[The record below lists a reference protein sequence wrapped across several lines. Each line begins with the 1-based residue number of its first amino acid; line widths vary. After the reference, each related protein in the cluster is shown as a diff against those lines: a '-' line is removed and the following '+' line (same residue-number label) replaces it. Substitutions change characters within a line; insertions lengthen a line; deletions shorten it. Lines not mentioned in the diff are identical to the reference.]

1 MSALTEFDVGPL
13 TWVKGEIDQ
22 AVNHAQEKLAQFVLN
37 TEDFSQ
43 LRFCLTHLHQVTGA
57 LQMVGLEGVAR
68 YSEEIESLVNA
79 IEKQELAVDPSHL
92 DLIKRALLTLSQY
105 LDDLMNGASNTP
117 LQLFPI
123 YSELMR
129 ARGTERIAESDLFFP
144 DLGARAPK
152 NPQSSQADE
161 SELPKLIKR
170 ERAKFQRG
178 LLAWLRQDNGA
189 QGLETMRV
197 ALQGIEYT
205 QPLPS
210 NRTFWWAAIAFV
222 ESLINQGVDA
232 NFNVKQLCARID
244 LQMRRLSEGSQK
256 VAERLLRD
264 VLYFIATSK
273 SASERIDEV
282 KQLFELDSHLPP
294 AVASSANQADTAQL
308 HQLLRSLRELLA
320 PAKESWLKFSS
331 GNRDSL
337 KHFQEQIAKFF
348 TKSRELDSAPLH
360 QLVDQIHSA
369 SADLGGVSKDKLEGV
384 AMEMATGLL
393 LTESALENYEN
404 LTDEFVQQ
412 ADVQA
417 RRLQSAVYGNID
429 ASQIP
434 NIPLLDEISRRAQ
447 EKMLLAQ
454 VVSEIQ
460 TNLRHI
466 EQVLDG
472 FFRDNSKRDDI
483 PGLASFINQI
493 SGALNILE
501 LERASDLLRA
511 CQGVINKF
519 GQPDYETNQREMEL
533 VAEGLSSLGFY
544 IEAVQHG
551 RVGAYDIIEPVLK
564 RLPGYKARVVAAEP
578 APEEIKAS
586 PISAASVEA
595 SLDGQK
601 QKAQKLLSDWQ
612 SQPDSSAAKNN
623 LAEALTTL
631 RHDADLV
638 ADETLKDQT
647 AAAINLMQQ
656 GEASNDALAAAIS
669 AIAAPKVQ
677 AAAPSQQAARLV
689 SESDDVIDAELLE
702 IFLEEAREVLTT
714 IAENLAICQEEPHN
728 RESLTTIRR
737 SFHTL
742 KGSGRMVGLL
752 SLGEVAWALEQ
763 VMNIWL
769 EDERTATPA
778 LLDLIAQ
785 AHEAF
790 GRWVSQLSES
800 GMADVS
806 ADELLAF
813 AQRVKTGEEA
823 HSSSP
828 EVIVVEVEQSLPE
841 VEAEQEIE
849 MVAAPLVA
857 EDTEQTPVLEFPV
870 EEVSEPHIEVPSADI
885 QPALDEQPVELEHEI
900 TVGDVTIAST
910 LFDVFLTEAREH
922 LVTLRHEFERL
933 RAQPETPIRYDFM
946 RAAHTLCGI
955 ARTTGFTHP
964 AELGHALES
973 WLHEMLERPAKPSD
987 DHLRA
992 IDESINALGK
1002 MVEAIGAHKEPA
1014 AETGLIHSLEEIL
1027 KEVQT
1032 ERRRQETLALNPE
1045 KLVALIPGF
1054 EPSPAPS
1061 PELPM
1066 TVTPITPVEH
1076 VVLAAAPDPEQQIH
1090 DRRIIRDD
1098 LDEQL
1103 LPIFIEEA
1111 DELGPAIG
1119 AQLRNWHA
1127 NPKDGQASQSLQRSL
1142 HTLKGSAR
1150 MAGAMRL
1157 GELTHNMETRV
1168 INAMELPVLPTNFF
1182 DDLDTEFDKL
1192 SDAIERLRHGP
1203 EVAPQ
1208 TTDTEAAPAGTTGAR
1223 VAAAAPIDSEQAV
1236 QKAMLRVKAEVVD
1249 RLVNE
1254 AGEVSI
1260 ARSRI
1265 EGETLAFKQ
1274 SLIDLTE
1281 NVIRLRNQ
1289 LREIEIQAES
1299 QMQSRLSHVQ
1309 EDNVTFDPLE
1319 FDRFTRFQELTRMM
1333 AESVNDVATVQQ
1345 TLLKNLDETE
1355 AALLQQARMT
1365 KDLQQELMRIRM
1377 VPLSSVMER
1386 LHRVVRLTA
1395 KEVGKKAILE
1405 MRGSQVEVDRS
1416 VLEKMTAPFEHLLRN
1431 AIAHGLEDKPTRLA
1445 AGKSEFGEI
1454 QLEARQEGN
1463 EIVLLFSDDG
1473 AGLDLE
1479 RIRAKARD
1487 LNILEAGVEPTPAQ
1501 LMEVI
1506 FTSGFSTASE
1516 VTQVAGRGI
1525 GMDVVRNEIAGL
1537 GGRIE
1542 VSSESGKGTTFIIYL
1557 PLTLAVTQAVLVNAG
1572 SHMFA
1577 VPSAMIEQVQE
1588 LKEGPL
1594 AKVYETGA
1602 IEWQGNHYPFY
1613 YLPQLFGYPDQ
1624 VPPVQRY
1631 NSVLLLRS
1639 GAQRAAVHVDQLIA
1653 NQEIVVKNIGPQLA
1667 RVSGIA
1673 GATVL
1678 GNGKVV
1684 MIVNPV
1690 QLAHREVLPFATIP
1704 EAPVLEEKIT
1714 TAPLIMVVDDSLT
1727 VRKITSRLLSREG
1740 YQVVTAK
1747 DGIDALQQMQESMP
1761 DVMLV
1766 DIEMPRMDGFELTK
1780 NVRGDA
1786 KTKHIPIVMITSRTA
1801 EKHRNYAK
1809 ELGVN
1814 AYLGKPYQEEE
1825 LLGHIQD
1832 FLKQRVTH

>member
-22 AVNHAQEKLAQFVLN
+22 ALNHAQEKLAQFVQN

-68 YSEEIESLVNA
+68 YSEEIESLVSGL
-79 IEKQELAVDPSHL
+79 EKQEIVVNPSYL

-105 LDDLMNGASNTP
+105 LDDLINGAPNTP
-117 LQLFPI
+117 LQLFPV
-123 YSELMR
+123 YGELLR

-152 NPQSSQADE
+152 NPQASQVGE

-178 LLAWLRQDNGA
+178 LLAWLRQDNAA

-197 ALQGIEYT
+197 ALQAIEQT

-222 ESLINQGVDA
+222 DSLINQGVEA
-232 NFNVKQLCARID
+232 NFNVKQLCGRID

-282 KQLFELDSHLPP
+282 KQLFELDDYLP
-294 AVASSANQADTAQL
+294 AVPVSSANQADAVQL
-308 HQLLRSLRELLA
+308 HQLLRNLRELLA

-337 KHFQEQIAKFF
+337 KHFQDQVAKFF
-348 TKSRELDSAPLH
+348 TKSRELDNAPLH
-360 QLVDQIHSA
+360 QLIDQIHGA
-369 SADLGGVSKDKLEGV
+369 AGDLAGVSADKLEGI

-417 RRLQSAVYGNID
+417 KRLQSVMYGNID

-460 TNLRHI
+460 ANLRHI

-472 FFRDNSKRDDI
+472 FFRDNSKRGDI
-483 PGLASFINQI
+483 PGLGSFINQI
-493 SGALNILE
+493 LGALNILE
-501 LERASDLLRA
+501 LERASDLLQA
-511 CQGVINKF
+511 CQGIINKF
-519 GQPDYETNQREMEL
+519 GQPDYETNQQEMEL

-564 RLPGYKARVVAAEP
+564 RLPGYKARVVAPEP
-578 APEEIKAS
+578 AAEEIKVS
-586 PISAASVEA
+586 PTSAASVEA

-601 QKAQKLLSDWQ
+601 QMAQKLLSDWQ
-612 SQPDSSAAKNN
+612 SQPDSSTAKNI

-638 ADETLKDQT
+638 ADDTLKDQT
-647 AAAINLMQQ
+647 AAAISLMQQ
-656 GEASNDALAAAIS
+656 GEASNDALAAAITS
-669 AIAAPKVQ
+669 IAAPKVQ

-702 IFLEEAREVLTT
+702 IFLEEAREVLAT
-714 IAENLAICQEEPHN
+714 INENLAICQEEPHN

-742 KGSGRMVGLL
+742 KGSGRMVGLH

-763 VMNIWL
+763 VMNTWL
-769 EDERTATPA
+769 QDEKTATPR

-790 GRWVSQLSES
+790 GRWVSQLSGNGVAEI
-800 GMADVS
+800 D

-813 AQRVKTGEEA
+813 AERLKNGEETPFPQ
-823 HSSSP
+823 S
-828 EVIVVEVEQSLPE
+828 EVIGMGTEEPQLEPQ
-841 VEAEQEIE
+841 AEQEIE
-849 MVAAPLVA
+849 MTALPHIA
-857 EDTEQTPVLEFPV
+857 EETEQNFILEPVMEAVSEAPIEIPPADIESVLE
-870 EEVSEPHIEVPSADI
+870 EP
-885 QPALDEQPVELEHEI
+885 PVELEYEI
-900 TVGDVTIAST
+900 TVGDVIISST

-922 LVTLRHEFERL
+922 LVTLRREFERL
-933 RAQPETPIRYDFM
+933 REQPETPIRYDFM

-955 ARTTGFTHP
+955 ARTTGFTQP

-973 WLHEMLERPAKPSD
+973 WLHEILERPSKATDKQ
-987 DHLRA
+987 LRVV
-992 IDESINALGK
+992 DESINGLAK
-1002 MVEAIGAHKEPA
+1002 MVAAISEHTEPA
-1014 AETGLIHSLEEIL
+1014 AEKELIYSLEEIL
-1027 KEVQT
+1027 AELQA
-1032 ERRRQETLALNPE
+1032 ERKRQETIAIESE
-1045 KLVALIPGF
+1045 KLAATIPVF
-1054 EPSPAPS
+1054 EASPAAL
-1061 PELPM
+1061 PEIAV
-1066 TVTPITPVEH
+1066 VTTPVAAVEH
-1076 VVLAAAPDPEQQIH
+1076 VMLAITPDQEQQTH
-1090 DRRIIRDD
+1090 DRRVIRDD

-1168 INAMELPVLPTNFF
+1168 INAMELPLLPASFF

-1203 EVAPQ
+1203 EIAPPQSTATQASQ
-1208 TTDTEAAPAGTTGAR
+1208 TETAGAP
-1223 VAAAAPIDSEQAV
+1223 VAAAPIDSEQAV

-1386 LHRVVRLTA
+1386 LHRIVRLTA

-1405 MRGSQVEVDRS
+1405 MRGSQVEMDRS

-1487 LNILEAGVEPTPAQ
+1487 LNLLEAGVEPTPTQ
-1501 LMEVI
+1501 LMEII
-1506 FTSGFSTASE
+1506 FTSGFSTAAE

-1577 VPSAMIEQVQE
+1577 LPSAMIEQVQE

-1602 IEWQGNHYPFY
+1602 IEWQGNHYPFF

-1704 EAPVLEEKIT
+1704 EAPVLEEKPSS
-1714 TAPLIMVVDDSLT
+1714 APLIMVVDDSLT

-1825 LLGHIQD
+1825 LLGHIQE